1 VSRAAGLA
9 LRLSR
14 EAITLIEATSLI
26 LWSGEGLPAPTLRSQ
41 HISSLKAFA
50 ATKFLIFARQ
60 KRAVQYRVLSA
71 GPSWLYRWSRSIA
84 RKGST
89 LGGRVMKKKLPVIAA
104 FTPEAI
110 LKRKVRAHL
119 RKIGFSK
126 ANDGSLLP
134 PSSSKET
141 IRELHADQRKAILKA
156 HRAFVKKTY
165 PKLKHHFAEGKD
177 IDPEKIA
184 PALELVKAGTWQSN
198 LFRLASLS
206 WSVPVSNGFGR
217 RLRYLVWDTHN
228 KKLIG
233 IIALGDPVFN
243 LRARD
248 TLIGWTAADR
258 GKRLVNVLDAYV
270 LGAIPPYNMLLG
282 GKLVSCL
289 VRSREIRDDFA
300 TRYGKSRGIIS
311 REKKGAQLAVV
322 TTSSSLGKSSVYN
335 RLKLGEQ
342 PYFTS
347 IGYTQGWGHFHVPE
361 YLFTELRDY
370 LRKRKHKYVDGHS
383 FGQGP
388 NWRLRT
394 IRAAFDA
401 LGFKADLLRHGI
413 GREVFVCNLAANARK
428 ILRGEARRANFREL
442 KTVAEI
448 GELARTRWVVP
459 RALGRPEYQNWTH
472 EHFHSLIYSQRQR
485 SHEPATEPVTLAIR
499 AKEASR

>member
-1 VSRAAGLA
+1 
-9 LRLSR
+9 
-14 EAITLIEATSLI
+14 
-26 LWSGEGLPAPTLRSQ
+26 
-41 HISSLKAFA
+41 
-50 ATKFLIFARQ
+50 
-60 KRAVQYRVLSA
+60 
-71 GPSWLYRWSRSIA
+71 
-84 RKGST
+84 
-89 LGGRVMKKKLPVIAA
+89 MKKKPSVIVA

-126 ANDGSLLP
+126 SDDGSLLP

-141 IRELHADQRKAILKA
+141 VRELHSDQRKAILRA
-156 HRAFVKKTY
+156 NRAFIKDAY
-165 PKLKHHFAEGKD
+165 PKLKHHFAEGKE

-184 PALELVKAGTWQSN
+184 PELELVEAGTWQSN

-206 WSVPVSNGFGR
+206 WSVPVSSGFGR
-217 RLRYLVWDTHN
+217 RLRYLVWDKHN

-243 LRARD
+243 LKARD
-248 TLIGWTAADR
+248 DLIGWTAADR

-270 LGAIPPYNMLLG
+270 LGAVPPYNMILG

-300 TRYGKSRGIIS
+300 ARYGQTRGIIS
-311 REKKGAQLAVV
+311 RKKKHAQLAVV
-322 TTSSSLGKSSVYN
+322 TTSSSLGRSSVYN

-347 IGYTQGWGHFHVPE
+347 IGYTQGWGHFHVPD

-370 LRKRKHKYVDGHS
+370 LRKRKHKYVDGHR

-413 GREVFVCNLAANARK
+413 GREVFVCHLARNGRK
-428 ILRGEARRANFREL
+428 ILRGEAKRANFSGL

-448 GELARTRWVVP
+448 GELARIRWVSP
-459 RALGRPEYQNWTH
+459 RAIRRPEYKEWTH
-472 EHFHSLIYSQRQR
+472 EQFSLLIHSQRQR
-485 SHEPATEPVTLAIR
+485 SSEPVALPVAFPYR
-499 AKEASR
+499 QKEASG